1 MKLIDFLDLISDAEF
16 LVIVFDASDV
26 FNGYLFMG
34 HKDELTNDF
43 IYDYDPDLNVIH
55 VMPAVGFEECGL
67 VLEVE

>member
-1 MKLIDFLDLISDAEF
+1 MKLIDFLDLISDVEF

-34 HKDELTNDF
+34 HKDELTSEF
-43 IYDYDPDLNVIH
+43 IEETSDLNVIH
-55 VMPAVGFEECGL
+55 VMPAVGFEDGGL

>member
-34 HKDELTNDF
+34 HKDELTIDF
-43 IYDYDPDLNVIH
+43 TEVNPDLNVIH
-55 VMPAVGFEECGL
+55 VMPAVGFEEYGL

>member
-16 LVIVFDASDV
+16 LVIVFDASDI

-34 HKDELTNDF
+34 HKDELTSDF
-43 IYDYDPDLNVIH
+43 IEENSDFNVID
-55 VMPAVGFEECGL
+55 VMPAVGFEEYGL

>member
-34 HKDELTNDF
+34 YKDELTSDF
-43 IYDYDPDLNVIH
+43 IEENSDLNVIH
-55 VMPAVGFEECGL
+55 VMPVVVFEDGGL

>member
-1 MKLIDFLDLISDAEF
+1 MKLNDFLDLICDAEF
-16 LVIVFDASDV
+16 LVILFDASDV

-34 HKDELTNDF
+34 HKDELTSEF
-43 IYDYDPDLNVIH
+43 IEENSDLNVIH

>member
-34 HKDELTNDF
+34 HKDEITSDF
-43 IYDYDPDLNVIH
+43 IEEHSDLDVIH